1 MTQAEPAARPGL
13 FITIE
18 GPEGAGKS
26 TQARLLYHRLRPSY
40 DVLYTREP
48 GGTAIGERIRG
59 LLLDEQHREMSPQAE
74 MLLFAA
80 SRAQFVA
87 EVVEP
92 ALRRGRIVLSERYVD
107 ASLAYQGHARGLDV
121 QVVRNVN
128 AVATRGVMPDLT
140 VLIDI
145 DPAVGVE
152 RARLAEGKEGRRG
165 RGDRLEQESVD
176 FFVRAREGFLTIARE
191 ERDRVRIVN
200 GNRSQQVVHDEIGR
214 LVERFLAGRG
224 WRASSSC

>member
-1 MTQAEPAARPGL
+1 MNQAEPAARRGL
-13 FITIE
+13 FMTIE
-18 GPEGAGKS
+18 GPEGAGKT
-26 TQARLLYHRLRPSY
+26 TQARLLYDRLRPSY

-107 ASLAYQGHARGLDV
+107 ASLAYQGYARGLDI

-145 DPAVGVE
+145 DPAVGLE
-152 RARLAEGKEGRRG
+152 RARLADGKEGRRG

-200 GNRSQQVVHDEIGR
+200 GNRPQQVVHDEIGR
-214 LVERFLAGRG
+214 LVEQFLAGRG

>member
-1 MTQAEPAARPGL
+1 MTQAETARRGV
-13 FITIE
+13 FINIE
-18 GPEGAGKS
+18 GPEGAGKT
-26 TQARLLYHRLRPSY
+26 TQARLLFDRLRLSY

-48 GGTAIGERIRG
+48 GGTDIGERIRA
-59 LLLDEQHREMSPQAE
+59 LLLDEAHREMSPQAE

-107 ASLAYQGHARGLDV
+107 ASLAYQGYARGLDV
-121 QVVRNVN
+121 QLVRDVN

-140 VLIDI
+140 LLLDI
-145 DPAVGVE
+145 DPAVGLE
-152 RARLAEGKEGRRG
+152 RARHAGGKEGQRG
-165 RGDRLEQESVD
+165 HGDRLEQEPLE
-176 FFVRAREGFLTIARE
+176 FFIRVREGFLTIARE
-191 ERDRVRIVN
+191 ERDRVRIIN
-200 GNRSQQVVHDEIGR
+200 ANRPHEVVHAEIGR
-214 LVERFLAGRG
+214 LVEELLLRRG